1 MICSLIHIR
10 RKYFSLVRE
19 FFIKWSG
26 SITTFRKHS
35 PPWFWFPLISYQNCC
50 FNLQLGLWD
59 LKLGFCLH
67 QGFPGGSEVKAS
79 ACNTGDLFDPWVR
92 EDPLEKAMAPHS
104 STLAWRIPWREE
116 LVGYSPRGRKEL
128 DTTQRLH
135 FHFLFKFSFIMIDL
149 PNN

>member
-35 PPWFWFPLISYQNCC
+35 PPWFWFPLISYQNCY

-59 LKLGFCLH
+59 LKLSFCLN

-79 ACNTGDLFDPWVR
+79 ACNMGDLFDPWVR
-92 EDPLEKAMAPHS
+92 EDPPEKEMATHS
-104 STLAWRIPWREE
+104 SIVPKESLGWRS
-116 LVGYSPRGRKEL
+116 LVGL
-128 DTTQRLH
+128 
-135 FHFLFKFSFIMIDL
+135 
-149 PNN
+149 